1 MAEFLSTG
9 PGIGIVVGVCA
20 LALILF
26 LYGVFRRFSRCSWL
40 SWQILILFAAT
51 FLLRFLPASDSAA
64 VNAALAPIVLF
75 AAVALVLAIGG
86 WTRHGLL
93 AYAKRPPAFFRFTNR
108 FLGGVTTVLNFVTF
122 FVVIGAPVLVALP
135 LFGVNFAALDPLYA
149 SAIWTNY
156 VAPHALDLVVIA
168 VCVLMVRCG
177 YRVGLEKL
185 DLYGTIR
192 AAVSTFDT
200 FSHIGPLEHFEQ
212 AIRNAAY
219 FMEAGGVFVFDVNT
233 PYKHQKILAENTF
246 DLEAEDAR
254 CCWRNCFD
262 EDTGRVEITIDID
275 YLETGE
281 HFQERFCEYSYPL
294 DTVQSLLEKYGFAV
308 ARVADGEDFGPVRP
322 DSPRWI
328 ITAVKQ
334 YTQEGKN

>member
-1 MAEFLSTG
+1 MAYNEFAYFYDEFNGAADYDALFRYITG
-9 PGIGIVVGVCA
+9 ELAAHGVTEGILADLGCGTGDLTLMLTQAGYDVIGID
-20 LALILF
+20 
-26 LYGVFRRFSRCSWL
+26 RSEEML
-40 SWQILILFAAT
+40 SVLREKADELGLT
-51 FLLRFLPASDSAA
+51 GRLLLLRQD
-64 VNAALAPIVLF
+64 
-75 AAVALVLAIGG
+75 
-86 WTRHGLL
+86 LL
-93 AYAKRPPAFFRFTNR
+93 A
-108 FLGGVTTVLNFVTF
+108 
-122 FVVIGAPVLVALP
+122 
-135 LFGVNFAALDPLYA
+135 
-149 SAIWTNY
+149 
-156 VAPHALDLVVIA
+156 
-168 VCVLMVRCG
+168 
-177 YRVGLEKL
+177 L

-233 PYKHQKILAENTF
+233 PYKHQKILAGNTF